1 MKIFAA
7 LAVTFLL
14 LGSAHAG
21 QPASYS
27 EVMVRDARSAI
38 VSVKFVERG
47 NGMSLLNGDI
57 LLKSCKSGDGA
68 QTCNCPPGKNCISL
82 NYECRCQ

>member
-1 MKIFAA
+1 MKVFAA
-7 LAVTFLL
+7 FALAFLL
-14 LGSAHAG
+14 PGSAHAG

-27 EVMVRDARSAI
+27 EVMVRDARGAI
-38 VSVKFVERG
+38 VAVKYVGRG
-47 NGMSLLNGDI
+47 NGISLPNDDI